1 MSLVVLKDILMK
13 VSDELLGFDGG
24 EVIWDLGNTLEIV
37 GTYFSTYQQ
46 KNIYIYIYD
55 HDIWNTVPYHVYRND
70 VTMCVYR
77 HKQ

>member
-24 EVIWDLGNTLEIV
+24 EVIWDLGNTPKIV
-37 GTYFSTYQQ
+37 GFFFLHINNKYMTIF
-46 KNIYIYIYD
+46 KIR
-55 HDIWNTVPYHVYRND
+55 YR
-70 VTMCVYR
+70 TMFIEGCVR